1 MRRRR
6 LVLAAIIAIA
16 VLLSVPA
23 MAASIRL
30 LVNGAEIV
38 PDVAPQNIDG
48 RVLVPLRTV
57 AETLGYD
64 VAWHPAEQAVTVC
77 RGGESFALPDLL
89 DPAYIHL
96 FVNGVELQPDVPPRV
111 IAGRTMV
118 PIRAVAEALGIE
130 VAWDESYRAVIVGP
144 LALSLSTLAAGAPAD
159 PGPSGG
165 SSATVTVY
173 ITKTGEKYHRA
184 GCRYLAKS
192 CIAIGLA
199 DAKAAGYGPC
209 SVCGPPK

>member
-1 MRRRR
+1 MCRRR
-6 LVLAAIIAIA
+6 LILAAVIGIA

-23 MAASIRL
+23 AAASIRL

-64 VAWHPAEQAVTVC
+64 VAWHPAERAVTVC
-77 RGGESFALPDLL
+77 RSGESFTLPDL

-130 VAWDESYRAVIVGP
+130 VAWDEDYRAVIVGP
-144 LALSLSTLAAGAPAD
+144 LALSLSTLVAGAPAD
-159 PGPSGG
+159 PEPGGG
-165 SSATVTVY
+165 SSAAITVY
-173 ITKTGEKYHRA
+173 VTKTGEKYHRA
-184 GCRYLAKS
+184 GCRYLSKS
-192 CIAIGLA
+192 CIPMSLA